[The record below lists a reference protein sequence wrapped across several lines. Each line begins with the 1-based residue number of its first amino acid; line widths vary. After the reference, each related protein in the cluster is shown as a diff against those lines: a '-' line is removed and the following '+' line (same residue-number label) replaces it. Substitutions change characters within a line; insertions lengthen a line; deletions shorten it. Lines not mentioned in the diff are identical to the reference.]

1 MRFVKGTM
9 LRIFIENCKW
19 GGDKTEDG
27 VQFNFLDEESGTMI
41 HIPFNFEALD
51 ALEEIIKGA
60 RENSK
65 QDN

>member
-1 MRFVKGTM
+1 MRFAKGIM

-41 HIPFNFEALD
+41 HIPFNFEALN
-51 ALEEIIKGA
+51 ALEEIIRDAK
-60 RENSK
+60 ENK
-65 QDN
+65 NQDN